1 MEDLKIDFFSIFIKL
16 QDDINKLISTL
27 NIYLES
33 IKYADLREHKEL
45 IYSYIEYL
53 ETEKK
58 QHILSDDANINFDIF
73 DDVESVI
80 NKLDEIQ
87 LYVISKQFLTF
98 LINDRS
104 RTFMDSL
111 NVSKNKVK
119 ECYDDV
125 FKTYN
130 SLIKSIN
137 KNIVFN
143 GINEA
148 YKSNRGEISTELYV
162 LSCSP
167 DKLNSLKYIIFETN
181 DNEDINRHDFEI
193 ISKYHPI
200 QLMTYNPLFDLK
212 DSQETKDYINL
223 TFPQSK
229 YYVNYNINNLINK
242 NHIIRNE
249 ILSTFNSGLN
259 YKLVNRLR
267 TIKCETFLKKYE
279 KSTLLPLY
287 DVNVNFSKNNGIK
300 VETNNNINWSPFTGQ
315 NKYVIEYLK
324 CTEHII
330 IQKIKKDKTIID
342 IQKKFE
348 EDIIQ
353 NRIQKYDI
361 NKDSLIE
368 LMCIL
373 FENIYDVNPPNTIEE
388 LYILLMNTE
397 YITEAISKISFKFIE
412 EYLLELQIKTS
423 YINIDEIS
431 KELKCGL
438 IIHIMDLTTL
448 IYKAF
453 KKGFNSDLFL
463 LNNKK
468 ENIMNNVKKLFKKI
482 LVDIELPAINSNI
495 KLYFTSLSVN

>member
-1 MEDLKIDFFSIFIKL
+1 MEDLKTDFFSIFIQL
-16 QDDINKLISTL
+16 QEDIKNLISTL
-27 NIYLES
+27 NVYLES

-53 ETEKK
+53 TTEKK
-58 QHILSDDANINFDIF
+58 QYVLSDDANINFDIF
-73 DDVESVI
+73 DDIENVV
-80 NKLDEIQ
+80 NKLNEIQ
-87 LYVISKQFLTF
+87 LYVISKQFIAF

-119 ECYDDV
+119 EYYEDV

-130 SLIKSIN
+130 NLIKSID
-137 KNIVFN
+137 KNIIFN
-143 GINEA
+143 GIDDA
-148 YKSNRGEISTELYV
+148 YKSGRGEISTELYI
-162 LSCSP
+162 LSCST

-181 DNEDINRHDFEI
+181 DNEDINRHDFEN

-200 QLMTYNPLFDLK
+200 QLMTYNPLLLFEESK
-212 DSQETKDYINL
+212 ETENYINL

-229 YYVNYNINNLINK
+229 YYVSYNINNLINK

-249 ILSTFNSGLN
+249 VLSTFNSGLN
-259 YKLVNRLR
+259 YKLVHRLR

-287 DVNVNFSKNNGIK
+287 NAGVNFSKNNGIK
-300 VETNNNINWSPFTGQ
+300 VEISNNTNWSPFTGQ
-315 NKYVIEYLK
+315 NKYVVEYLR

-330 IQKIKKDKTIID
+330 TQKIKKDKSIID
-342 IQKKFE
+342 IQKRFE
-348 EDIIQ
+348 EDIMQ
-353 NRIQKYDI
+353 NRIQRYEISKE
-361 NKDSLIE
+361 SLID
-368 LMCIL
+368 LMCVL
-373 FENIYDVNPPNTIEE
+373 FENMYEDNLPSTPEE
-388 LYILLMNTE
+388 QLLTKTD

-423 YINIDEIS
+423 YIDIDEIS

-448 IYKAF
+448 IYKAI
-453 KKGFNSDLFL
+453 KKGFNVDLFS
-463 LNNKK
+463 LNRKK
-468 ENIMNNVKKLFKKI
+468 ENIMNTVKKLFKKT
-482 LVDIELPAINSNI
+482 LANLELPAINSNI
-495 KLYFTSLSVN
+495 KLYFTSLSIN